1 MKNARTVVAVLVV
14 GALALAACG
23 GSSTDPDQ
31 PTSTTAAV
39 AADAGDAGD
48 AAAEPSED
56 IEEFVEEV
64 TDSLVD
70 LQESEGGGTATL
82 TVGGETWTFGSVLCA
97 FGEEMIGQEG
107 AVFNLSGIQ
116 DGLQLYAATDS
127 FGDLVSLNDIEDF
140 ENPSVALERSGRQR
154 NLWSSTARTS
164 APPPSS
170 STGLPEASMASMGH
184 SRRPARRSSG

>member
-1 MKNARTVVAVLVV
+1 MQNARTVLAVLVV
-14 GALALAACG
+14 GALAFAACG

-39 AADAGDAGD
+39 AADAGDDGD

-107 AVFNLSGIQ
+107 AVFNLSAIQ
-116 DGLQLYAATDS
+116 DGMQLYAATDS

-140 ENPSVALERSGRQR
+140 ENPSVALEAIGAAEEFVVLDGKNVSA
-154 NLWSSTARTS
+154 STQFVDGTAESFDEIDGTF
-164 APPPSS
+164 
-170 STGLPEASMASMGH
+170 EATC
-184 SRRPARRSSG
+184 P